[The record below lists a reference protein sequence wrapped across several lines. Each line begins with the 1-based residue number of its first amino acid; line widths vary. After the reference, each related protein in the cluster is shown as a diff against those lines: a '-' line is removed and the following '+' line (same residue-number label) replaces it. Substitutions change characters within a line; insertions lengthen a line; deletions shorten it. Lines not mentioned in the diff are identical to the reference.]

1 MMNRNDWNGRR
12 QPRYVIHVAARLCG
26 LQPRVLRRYER
37 LGLLDGDFGG
47 AARRARARPF
57 YTDADLERVRLIRR
71 LVEDLGVNLAGA
83 EVILNMRERM
93 LQLHEEMERL
103 RRQIDGHPGNG
114 LR

>member
-1 MMNRNDWNGRR
+1 MMNGNERNNPH
-12 QPRYVIHVAARLCG
+12 QPHYVIHVAARLCG
-26 LQPRVLRRYER
+26 LPPRALRRYER
-37 LGLLDGDFGG
+37 LGLFDGDFGG

-93 LQLHEEMERL
+93 LELHEEMDRL
-103 RRQIDGHPGNG
+103 RRELNTRHGNG
-114 LR
+114 AR